1 MVEIDAVD
9 HKILELLQQDGR
21 MSNAE
26 LAERI
31 NLSPSA
37 CLRRVRRLEDDGV
50 IDRYAMIINPKAIGR
65 TSNIFVEITLK
76 SQHEES
82 LNEFEEAVAKCPGVM
97 SCHLMSGDFDYMLR
111 IAVTGATEY
120 EHIHKSYLARLP
132 FVDRIRSNFALRTVC
147 NRTTFK
153 FA

>member
-1 MVEIDAVD
+1 MIEIDEVD
-9 HKILELLQQDGR
+9 RKILSLLQQDGR

-26 LAERI
+26 LADKI
-31 NLSPSA
+31 HLSPSA

-50 IDRYAMIINPKAIGR
+50 IDRYAMIVNPKAIGR

-76 SQHEES
+76 SQSEES
-82 LNEFEEAVAKCPGVM
+82 LSEFEAAVNQCPGVM
-97 SCHLMSGDFDYMLR
+97 SCHLMSGDYDYMLR
-111 IAVTGATEY
+111 IAVSGATEY
-120 EHIHKSYLARLP
+120 EDIHKNFLARLP
-132 FVDRIRSNFALRTVC
+132 YVDRIRSNFALRTVC